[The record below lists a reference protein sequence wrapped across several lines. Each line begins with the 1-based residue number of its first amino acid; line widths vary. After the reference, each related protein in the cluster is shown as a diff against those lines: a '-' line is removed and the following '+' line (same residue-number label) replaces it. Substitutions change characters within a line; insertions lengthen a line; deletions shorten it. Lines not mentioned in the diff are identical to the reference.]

1 MTDINKQEATAKQTA
16 PALKKAE
23 SAVPKA
29 PTGTKMSTKGKAL
42 IGGVFAVLGVYLL
55 WAVFGLSPKTATT
68 SNPQESTSISSSE
81 LNNQSQQGQDLLT
94 QLNNQ
99 AYGNSGATGA
109 GTASQEGATSTTG
122 GSLPSNM
129 SGLATTSPNNGTSSP
144 TGNNPF
150 QGYSANSQANGA
162 TQDPAQQAM
171 QNGMQSSLTPNG
183 FDSGNSMG
191 GNSSNN
197 TAPAAPTVAPL
208 PSANQAAAPSQD
220 DQNMQGEKN
229 SFLQNQNGG
238 NDQLKIGVQNTA
250 SPYMVMAGAII
261 PATLITGIDS
271 DLPGQIQAL
280 VSQNVYDSKT
290 GNNILIPQGSKLLG
304 TYDSQ
309 VAYGQSRVLIVWTRV
324 IFPNDQY
331 IDLEGMPGADLSGFA
346 GLHDQV
352 DNHYFRIYGSALLMS
367 LFSAGMQ
374 LSQPNNNTSN
384 GAPTNQQIIAS
395 AMGQQLGQTSTELI
409 QKNINVQPTINIR
422 QGDNFNVLVTRDIP
436 FTGPYNEGSN

>member
-1 MTDINKQEATAKQTA
+1 MTDIKT
-16 PALKKAE
+16 E
-23 SAVPKA
+23 SAIPKA
-29 PTGTKMSTKGKAL
+29 PTGTKMSTKGKLL
-42 IGGVFAVLGVYLL
+42 IGGVFAVLGIYLL
-55 WAVFGLSPKTATT
+55 WAVFGLSPKAAT
-68 SNPQESTSISSSE
+68 SDNPQESTSISSSA
-81 LNNQSQQGQDLLT
+81 LNNQDQQGQDILT
-94 QLNNQ
+94 QVETQ
-99 AYGNSGATGA
+99 AYGTAGAKG
-109 GTASQEGATSTTG
+109 SATTPTTG
-122 GSLPSNM
+122 GNVPSNM
-129 SGLATTSPNNGTSSP
+129 SGLASTSPNNGTSSP
-144 TGNNPF
+144 TDSNPF
-150 QGYSANSQANGA
+150 QGYGVSSQANGA

-183 FDSGNSMG
+183 FDSGSSMG

-197 TAPAAPTVAPL
+197 TAPAAPTAAPL
-208 PSANQAAAPSQD
+208 PSTNQAAAPSQD
-220 DQNMQGEKN
+220 DQNMQSEKN
-229 SFLQNQNGG
+229 SFLQNQTGG
-238 NDQLKIGVQNTA
+238 SDQLKIGVQNTV

-395 AMGQQLGQTSTELI
+395 AMGQELGQTSTELI

-422 QGDNFNVLVTRDIP
+422 PGDNFNVLVTRDIP
-436 FTGPYNEGSN
+436 FNGPYNEGNN